1 MKKLGAKFFL
11 PVIALLIVAPMA
23 PTFAGDAATP
33 SCVPVAG
40 ITPEITGTIGN
51 LSSSS
56 LTPKA
61 GTSVTVTFDVSLSD
75 SPLSE
80 QIYFVSILGAQD
92 ENGDPWTNDS
102 WGSPAKIVFG
112 NQKKGTWSAVV
123 AIPSTAVTGPYTV
136 RATPSGGKTIS
147 WATQNIKID
156 GVAPAPV
163 APAPT
168 GIITLHP
175 LTTTT
180 VAAGTTFDY
189 TFDVSLSSMP
199 SQPLEYSVAIS
210 PTEDEYGEPWTTNV
224 WDSRP
229 AALIS
234 GNNQKGT
241 WTASLS
247 IPTWATTGTYNIIPG
262 VNAKVLLTSAGI
274 LPGKKI
280 LVPITINGVAPAPIV
295 PMITGTIASHPLAIT
310 EVQAGTSIDFT
321 YDVNLSAMPT
331 TTPSYSAYVG
341 GLTDENGDPWTMDQ
355 WNAPAK
361 LISGNIQKGTW
372 SASIL
377 IPTTAVTG
385 IYQVMA
391 GVWISKGVT
400 AVGSAPTFKVNGIP
414 PCTSLPT
421 PVPTSSASGSATSV
435 YLDQV
440 HPSGTDI
447 LSADSAPL
455 AYDKTPTNKPVAH
468 IQIARGTSADK
479 SQPIT
484 VSVTGPGSISR
495 TAQSPM
501 GKVLNFTEAVAP
513 IIDLYFYADGTTG
526 YSSIGITI
534 NGATVTK
541 QISNPSIAMTG
552 TGTSATTT
560 PAPVSPAQTSQ
571 TAPKSA
577 AETRALLAFTTGIL
591 PFANTPLVYSYAPCT
606 ISADKTSC
614 ILDQAPAEI
623 ACPDGSYK
631 VDTLIPPLSG
641 TASLIYGWEYRYCAN
656 QDVKLIGGRW
666 NPKSSNLQPEPRPL
680 SIPEL
685 VDSFLQAKAT
695 NQVPNSPYAFSPCKN
710 SASQSPFDLEK
721 IPEDV
726 VCPAESYAVD
736 LVLPKEYFKRE
747 GYLSST
753 GPMTGWEFKYC
764 ATGPYTPFPAQSS
777 VLQKAKPIPAA
788 ITSTSPTPRPSATP
802 GAVATPLA
810 TSSAAKT
817 SLKSITCVKGKS
829 SKIVKAIK
837 PTCPK
842 GWTLKK

>member
-1 MKKLGAKFFL
+1 MKLGAKFFL

-33 SCVPVAG
+33 ACVPVAG

-75 SPLSE
+75 TPLSE
-80 QIYFVSILGAQD
+80 MNYYVAIMGSQD
-92 ENGDPWTNDS
+92 ENGDEWTSDS

-123 AIPSTAVTGPYTV
+123 AIPSTAVTGPYTISA
-136 RATPSGGKTIS
+136 RPSGGKTIS

-156 GVAPAPV
+156 
-163 APAPT
+163 
-168 GIITLHP
+168 
-175 LTTTT
+175 
-180 VAAGTTFDY
+180 
-189 TFDVSLSSMP
+189 
-199 SQPLEYSVAIS
+199 
-210 PTEDEYGEPWTTNV
+210 
-224 WDSRP
+224 
-229 AALIS
+229 
-234 GNNQKGT
+234 
-241 WTASLS
+241 
-247 IPTWATTGTYNIIPG
+247 
-262 VNAKVLLTSAGI
+262 
-274 LPGKKI
+274 
-280 LVPITINGVAPAPIV
+280 GVAPAPIV

-310 EVQAGTSIDFT
+310 EVQAGTSIDFAF
-321 YDVNLSAMPT
+321 DVNLSAMPT

-341 GLTDENGDPWTMDQ
+341 GVTDENGDPWTMDQ

-361 LISGNIQKGTW
+361 LISGNNQRGTW

-385 IYQVMA
+385 TYQASA

-421 PVPTSSASGSATSV
+421 PAPTSSASGSATSV

-479 SQPIT
+479 SQPIA
-484 VSVTGPGSISR
+484 VYVTGPGTLSR

-501 GKVLNFTEAVAP
+501 GKSLTFTETTTA
-513 IIDLYFYADGTTG
+513 IIDLYFFADGSAGVSTI
-526 YSSIGITI
+526 SITSV
-534 NGATVTK
+534 GASVSK
-541 QISNPSIAMTG
+541 QISTSLFTTPVSTPAANPAT
-552 TGTSATTT
+552 TSTNTSTATTT
-560 PAPVSPAQTSQ
+560 VRSPTE
-571 TAPKSA
+571 TKSM
-577 AETRALLAFTTGIL
+577 LAFTLGIL
-591 PFANTPLVYSYAPCT
+591 TSAKVPLVYSYAPCT

-614 ILDQAPAEI
+614 ILDQTPAEI
-623 ACPDGSYK
+623 VCPDGSYK

-641 TASLIYGWEYRYCAN
+641 TAGLIYGWEYLYCST
-656 QDVKLIGGRW
+656 QDVKSIVGR
-666 NPKSSNLQPEPRPL
+666 PTKSSTLQPEPRPL

-710 SASQSPFDLEK
+710 SASKSPCELEK

-726 VCPAESYAVD
+726 VCPTESYAVD
-736 LVLPKEYFKRE
+736 LVLPTEYFKRE

-753 GPMTGWEFKYC
+753 GPMAGWEFKYC
-764 ATGPYTPFPAQSS
+764 AAGPYTPFPAQSS
-777 VLQKAKPIPAA
+777 VLQKAKPIPSA
-788 ITSTSPTPRPSATP
+788 ITNTSPMPRPSATP

-810 TSSAAKT
+810 TSSATKT
-817 SLKSITCVKGKS
+817 TLKSITCIKGKS

>member
-1 MKKLGAKFFL
+1 MKLGAKFFL

-33 SCVPVAG
+33 ACVPVAG

-75 SPLSE
+75 TPLSE
-80 QIYFVSILGAQD
+80 MNYFVTIMGSQD
-92 ENGDPWTNDS
+92 ENGDEWTSDS

-123 AIPSTAVTGPYTV
+123 AIPSTAVTGPYTIS
-136 RATPSGGKTIS
+136 ATPSGGKTIS

-156 GVAPAPV
+156 GVAPAPIL
-163 APAPT
+163 PAPT
-168 GIITLHP
+168 GTIGNLSSSS
-175 LTTTT
+175 LTPK
-180 VAAGTTFDY
+180 AGTSVTV
-189 TFDVSLSSMP
+189 TFDVSLSDTPLSEMNYFVTIMG
-199 SQPLEYSVAIS
+199 SQDENGDEWTSDSWGS
-210 PTEDEYGEPWTTNV
+210 PAKIV
-224 WDSRP
+224 F
-229 AALIS
+229 
-234 GNNQKGT
+234 GNQKKGT
-241 WTASLS
+241 WSAVVAIPSTAVTGPYTISATPS
-247 IPTWATTGTYNIIPG
+247 GGKTISWATQNI
-262 VNAKVLLTSAGI
+262 
-274 LPGKKI
+274 KI
-280 LVPITINGVAPAPIV
+280 DGVAPAPIV

-310 EVQAGTSIDFT
+310 EVQAGTSIDFAF
-321 YDVNLSAMPT
+321 DVNLSAMPT

-341 GLTDENGDPWTMDQ
+341 GVTDENGDPWTMDQ

-361 LISGNIQKGTW
+361 LISGNNQRGTW

-385 IYQVMA
+385 TYQAEAV
-391 GVWISKGVT
+391 GWISKGVT

-421 PVPTSSASGSATSV
+421 PAPTSSASGSATSV

-479 SQPIT
+479 SQPIA
-484 VSVTGPGSISR
+484 VYVTGPGTLSR

-501 GKVLNFTEAVAP
+501 GKSLTFTETTTA
-513 IIDLYFYADGTTG
+513 IIDLYFFADGSAGVSTI
-526 YSSIGITI
+526 SITSV
-534 NGATVTK
+534 GASVSK
-541 QISNPSIAMTG
+541 QISTSLFTTPVSTPAANPAT
-552 TGTSATTT
+552 TSTNTSTATTT
-560 PAPVSPAQTSQ
+560 VRSPTE
-571 TAPKSA
+571 TKSM
-577 AETRALLAFTTGIL
+577 LAFTLGIL
-591 PFANTPLVYSYAPCT
+591 TSAKVPLVYSYAPCT

-614 ILDQAPAEI
+614 ILDQTPAEI
-623 ACPDGSYK
+623 VCPDGSYK

-641 TASLIYGWEYRYCAN
+641 TAGLIYGWEYLYCST
-656 QDVKLIGGRW
+656 QDVKSIVGR
-666 NPKSSNLQPEPRPL
+666 PTKSSTLQPEPRPL

-710 SASQSPFDLEK
+710 SASKSPCELEK

-726 VCPAESYAVD
+726 VCPTESYAVD
-736 LVLPKEYFKRE
+736 LVLPTEYFKRE

-753 GPMTGWEFKYC
+753 GPMAGWEFKYC
-764 ATGPYTPFPAQSS
+764 AAGPYTPFPAQSS
-777 VLQKAKPIPAA
+777 VLQKAKPIPSA
-788 ITSTSPTPRPSATP
+788 ITNTSPMPRPSATP

-810 TSSAAKT
+810 TSSATKT
-817 SLKSITCVKGKS
+817 TLKSITCIKGKS